1 MSNLFSAQSKS
12 APLAERMRPRNLD
25 EMVGQPHLIGEGKA
39 LRKLIESEELRSL
52 ILWGPPGTGKTT
64 LGHII
69 AENYQTNF
77 LHFSAAVSG
86 TSQIKK
92 CMASSKEKFD
102 SYQDRDLIFIDEI
115 HRFNKA
121 QQDIFLPYVEE
132 GSVILIGAT
141 TENPSLELNSPLL
154 SRSRVFTFE
163 PLETEDIKVI
173 IKRALVDEKR
183 GLGQSGAELTLEAE
197 DYIAQISD
205 GDARQALNLLELSFE
220 ICEDSQINLAAVKEA
235 AQKKL
240 PRYDK
245 KGEEYYNLI
254 SALHKSLRNSDP
266 QATLY
271 WLARML
277 EGGADPLYI
286 ARRLIRA
293 ASEDIGLAD
302 PAALGI
308 ALDAKNA
315 VEAIGLPECDLALA
329 EAALYLACAPKS
341 NSIYKAYGEV
351 KKEVKNK
358 RNPPVP
364 LHLRNAPT
372 KLMKDMG
379 YSEGYKYA
387 HHFKGGVADMEC
399 LPKQL
404 RGKKYYRPKNIGYEK
419 KIEKRLNY
427 WKRMKEKQRREGKQ

>member
-1 MSNLFSAQSKS
+1 MSNLFSAHPKS
-12 APLAERMRPRNLD
+12 APLAERMRPHNLD

-64 LGHII
+64 LGYII

-77 LHFSAAVSG
+77 IHFSAAVSG
-86 TSQIKK
+86 TKDIKK
-92 CMASSKEKFD
+92 SLASSKEKFD

-154 SRSRVFTFE
+154 SRSRVFAFK
-163 PLETEDIKVI
+163 PLEIEDIKTI
-173 IKRALVDEKR
+173 IRRALADEKR
-183 GLGQSGAELTLEAE
+183 GLGESGVELTSEAE

-220 ICEDSQINLAAVKEA
+220 ICEHTQINKAIVKEA
-235 AQKKL
+235 AQKRL
-240 PRYDK
+240 PPYDK

-266 QATLY
+266 QATVY

-308 ALDAKNA
+308 ALDAKDA
-315 VEAIGLPECDLALA
+315 VEAIGLPECNLALA
-329 EAALYLACAPKS
+329 QAALYLACAPKS
-341 NSIYKAYGEV
+341 NSIYKAYREA

-379 YSEGYKYA
+379 YSKGYEYA
-387 HHFKGGVADMEC
+387 HHYKGGVANMEC

-404 RGKKYYRPKNIGYEK
+404 SGRKYYRPKDIGYEK
-419 KIEKRLNY
+419 KIQKRLAY
-427 WKRMKEKQRREGKQ
+427 WKRMKEKQRREEKQ

>member
-1 MSNLFSAQSKS
+1 MGNLFSTKSKS
-12 APLAERMRPRNLD
+12 APLAERMRPQSLN
-25 EMVGQPHLIGEGKA
+25 EMVGQPHLIGKGKA
-39 LRKLIESEELRSL
+39 LRTLIEESELRSL
-52 ILWGPPGTGKTT
+52 VFWGPPGSGKTT
-64 LGHII
+64 LGWII
-69 AENYQTNF
+69 AANYKANF
-77 LHFSAAVSG
+77 VHFSAAVAG
-86 TSQIKK
+86 TQDIKK
-92 CMASSKEKFD
+92 SMARSKEKFD
-102 SYQDRDLIFIDEI
+102 SYRDRDLIFIDEI

-132 GSVILIGAT
+132 GSIILIGAT

-163 PLETEDIKVI
+163 PLKIEDIKI
-173 IKRALVDEKR
+173 LLRRTLADEKR
-183 GLGQSGAELTLEAE
+183 GLGASGLKLDTEAE
-197 DYIAQISD
+197 EFIAQISD

-220 ICEDSQINLAAVKEA
+220 ICEDAQIDLATVKEG

-245 KGEEYYNLI
+245 KGEEWYNLI
-254 SALHKSLRNSDP
+254 SALHKSVRNSDSH
-266 QATLY
+266 ASLY

-302 PAALGI
+302 PTALRV
-308 ALDAKNA
+308 ALDAKDA
-315 VEAIGLPECDLALA
+315 VEAIGMPECNLALA
-329 EAALYLACAPKS
+329 EATLYLATAPKS
-341 NSIYKAYGEV
+341 NSLYKAYKRSKEEV
-351 KKEVKNK
+351 KEK

-372 KLMKDMG
+372 KLMREMG

-387 HHFKGGVADMEC
+387 HNFEGGVADMEC
-399 LPKQL
+399 LPGKL
-404 RGKKYYRPKNIGYEK
+404 LGKKYYRPKEIGYEREIK
-419 KIEKRLNY
+419 KRLKY
-427 WKRMKEKQRREGKQ
+427 WRRMKEKQRGNRG